1 MRSVPDPF
9 MTVFDCADPSIPT
22 PVRLETTTP
31 LQALSLLHD
40 RFVLAQAERMAARL
54 EADGGDPIARATA
67 LAWQRSPNV
76 DERRV
81 LEAHAATYGLAAVCR
96 VLFNSSEFLY
106 VD

>member
-1 MRSVPDPF
+1 

-40 RFVLAQAERMAARL
+40 RFVLAQAERMAARIT
-54 EADGGDPIARATA
+54 ADGGDPIDRAID
-67 LAWQRSPNV
+67 LAWQRKPTAQ
-76 DERRV
+76 ERK
-81 LEAHAATYGLAAVCR
+81 LLLSHAEEHGLAAVCR
-96 VLFNSSEFLY
+96 VLFNSSEFLH